1 MTIKYYF
8 FLKFNFFSFIYKL
21 MTDNTYCDK
30 YPSVIIPIQIDLLNI
45 EENANYNIIDLYK
58 ITHNNNYNDLK
69 FIYDGVTLIKGK
81 ELGKGV
87 SGDVYLYE
95 GGQYNIAVKF
105 FKHNTDSEITFL
117 KESLPKTCGLIPT
130 VLLDIG
136 GKYISIMIRA
146 DGDLASLCKKMTNSS
161 LSNLNILC
169 IISQLIEYLT
179 CLKQCNYLYSDIKP
193 ENILYKYIKNDTIQI
208 FFGDLGGLCKI
219 NGESRAVAT
228 SEYLPITDII
238 RSKSYQCT
246 EKYITHSLYTLIIT
260 LKTNKVVP
268 YIFSNFI
275 INKEK
280 NPTPQ
285 LLAEEWIL
293 MDKGKRNTKLPLKSW
308 MSIIT
313 NDDLKKY
320 YDYFN
325 KYLAS
330 DVYPKILV
338 DNILENMEK
347 FPANKLSNIVI
358 GKEKIANLDWL
369 GKEINSI
376 ICTILSEELPDYE
389 YVRIPKDIDYMI
401 LIQDISEINRDKY
414 TKSWNLKYNSSKK
427 LKGGTFNFSVFKS
440 VVFLQYSVL
449 ILSIILIILCIY
461 LLVTYINENKD
472 TSTFS
477 EYDPPLKFF

>member
-1 MTIKYYF
+1 
-8 FLKFNFFSFIYKL
+8 

-280 NPTPQ
+280 TLHHN
-285 LLAEEWIL
+285 
-293 MDKGKRNTKLPLKSW
+293 
-308 MSIIT
+308 
-313 NDDLKKY
+313 Y
-320 YDYFN
+320 
-325 KYLAS
+325 
-330 DVYPKILV
+330 
-338 DNILENMEK
+338 
-347 FPANKLSNIVI
+347 
-358 GKEKIANLDWL
+358 
-369 GKEINSI
+369 
-376 ICTILSEELPDYE
+376 
-389 YVRIPKDIDYMI
+389 
-401 LIQDISEINRDKY
+401 
-414 TKSWNLKYNSSKK
+414 
-427 LKGGTFNFSVFKS
+427 
-440 VVFLQYSVL
+440 
-449 ILSIILIILCIY
+449 
-461 LLVTYINENKD
+461 
-472 TSTFS
+472 
-477 EYDPPLKFF
+477 